1 VSSKRMHEL
10 MLQAG
15 YVAPELAIRAD
26 VLAGL
31 IIADICKV
39 LQSWKGEPFPFDED
53 LAIDLIRE
61 HFGMKD

>member
-1 VSSKRMHEL
+1 

-26 VLAGL
+26 ALAEL
-31 IIADICKV
+31 IIADICEA

-61 HFGMKD
+61 HFGMKG

>member
-1 VSSKRMHEL
+1 MSSKRIHEL

-26 VLAGL
+26 VLSGL

-39 LQSWKGEPFPFDED
+39 LKNWKGEPFPFDED
-53 LAIDLIRE
+53 LAVDLIKE
-61 HFGMKD
+61 HFGIK